1 MSGARTKARTRAVE
15 ILFESEQRGEDAVT
29 VLERRRV
36 NSQQLFGAYTEEL
49 VRGVLLRRAEID
61 EAIQTWSRGWSLE
74 RMPAVDRNILRLGA
88 WELLFN
94 DDVPDTVAV
103 DEAVGLAKALST
115 DDSPSF
121 VNGVLGRL
129 QTVKPTLVDAAD
141 SFAEV
146 TETDDPVVGVQ
157 PAVETEAERE
167 PATPDVVE
175 TPKTSGT
182 LGPAEE
188 TTAADPERI

>member
-15 ILFESEQRGEDAVT
+15 ILFEAEQRGEEPLT
-29 VLERRRV
+29 VLERRRE

-49 VRGVLLRRAEID
+49 VRGVLLRKGEID
-61 EAIQTWSRGWSLE
+61 EAIQTWSRGWSLD

-103 DEAVGLAKALST
+103 DEAVGLAKSLST

-121 VNGVLGRL
+121 VNGILGRL
-129 QTVKPTLVDAAD
+129 QTVKPTFVDDAAAGDLTEPAVDAESGPSPEAD
-141 SFAEV
+141 RA
-146 TETDDPVVGVQ
+146 
-157 PAVETEAERE
+157 
-167 PATPDVVE
+167 
-175 TPKTSGT
+175 
-182 LGPAEE
+182 
-188 TTAADPERI
+188 

>member
-15 ILFESEQRGEDAVT
+15 ILFEAEQRGEDPAN
-29 VLERRRV
+29 VLDRRRQ

-49 VRGVLLRRAEID
+49 VRGVQLRAAEID
-61 EAIQTWSRGWSLE
+61 EAIQTWARGWTLE

-103 DEAVGLAKALST
+103 DEAVGLAKTLST

-121 VNGVLGRL
+121 INGVLGRL
-129 QTVKPTLVDAAD
+129 QGVKSTLVD
-141 SFAEV
+141 
-146 TETDDPVVGVQ
+146 P
-157 PAVETEAERE
+157 
-167 PATPDVVE
+167 PATLAGQADATEPVG
-175 TPKTSGT
+175 SSA
-182 LGPAEE
+182 PA
-188 TTAADPERI
+188 AAESEHRSD

>member
-15 ILFESEQRGEDAVT
+15 ILFEAEQRSEDPIQ
-29 VLERRRV
+29 VLERRRS

-49 VRGVLLRRAEID
+49 VRGVLARRDEID
-61 EAIQTWSRGWSLE
+61 ETIQTWARGWTLE
-74 RMPAVDRNILRLGA
+74 RMPAVDRTILRLGT

-103 DEAVGLAKALST
+103 DEAVGLAKQLST

-129 QTVKPTLVDAAD
+129 QTVKPTLVDVDTPVAAIPEPQPD
-141 SFAEV
+141 
-146 TETDDPVVGVQ
+146 TD
-157 PAVETEAERE
+157 
-167 PATPDVVE
+167 
-175 TPKTSGT
+175 
-182 LGPAEE
+182 
-188 TTAADPERI
+188 

>member
-15 ILFESEQRGEDAVT
+15 ILFEAEARGEDPVQ
-29 VLERRRV
+29 VLERRRQ

-49 VRGVLLRRAEID
+49 VRGVVLRKPEVD
-61 EAIQTWSRGWSLE
+61 EAIQTWARGWTLE

-115 DDSPSF
+115 DESPSF
-121 VNGVLGRL
+121 INGVLGRL
-129 QTVKPTLVDAAD
+129 QSVKPTLVDAV
-141 SFAEV
+141 EPV
-146 TETDDPVVGVQ
+146 PTEIAAAQ
-157 PAVETEAERE
+157 PAESPTEPQSE
-167 PATPDVVE
+167 PEAH
-175 TPKTSGT
+175 
-182 LGPAEE
+182 
-188 TTAADPERI
+188 

>member
-15 ILFESEQRGEDAVT
+15 ILFEAEQRGEDPVN
-29 VLERRRV
+29 VLERRRK

-49 VRGVLLRRAEID
+49 VRGVQLRGPEID
-61 EAIQTWSRGWSLE
+61 EAIQTWARGWTLE

-103 DEAVGLAKALST
+103 DEAVGLAKTLST

-121 VNGVLGRL
+121 INGVLGRL
-129 QTVKPTLVDAAD
+129 QGVKPTLMDPPSATIDAAAPAAPE
-141 SFAEV
+141 SEPR
-146 TETDDPVVGVQ
+146 TD
-157 PAVETEAERE
+157 
-167 PATPDVVE
+167 
-175 TPKTSGT
+175 
-182 LGPAEE
+182 
-188 TTAADPERI
+188 